1 MNPHATLSPEGAVRL
16 EAALRRTLFRT
27 LKRIAQLAGLA
38 LALAATTAHAAW
50 PDKPIKMIW
59 PYAAGGLGHNLSRLI
74 SDGLTERLGQPVVID
89 VKPGAGGTLGAGQL
103 KLAAPDGYTIMM
115 GTIAPLSLAPG
126 LYGSKLAY
134 DPVKDFEPIA
144 MTYIGPN
151 LVVVNANSPIKT
163 FAELVA
169 YAKGNPGKMSYGT
182 AGNGS
187 TFQLTAGMFSQITKG
202 DMVNIPF
209 KGGAPAFMA
218 LLAGDIDTV
227 FGDASSLSH
236 VEAGK
241 LRALAVL
248 SPKRV
253 SFAPNVPTI
262 AELGMPELVLE
273 SWYGLVAPAGTP
285 KEIIDHLN
293 RETAAILA
301 TPKVQ
306 EQLKTLRTEAA
317 RDTSSAHLKRTIAAE
332 IARWRPII
340 EQAGI
345 KPD

>member
-1 MNPHATLSPEGAVRL
+1 M
-16 EAALRRTLFRT
+16 LFRT
-27 LKRIAQLAGLA
+27 FKRIAQFTGLA

-50 PDKPIKMIW
+50 PDKPIKLIW
-59 PYAAGGLGHNLSRLI
+59 PYAAGGLGYNLSRLI
-74 SDGLTERLGQPVVID
+74 SDGLSERLGQPVVID

-126 LYGSKLAY
+126 LYGNKLAY

-144 MTYIGPN
+144 ITFVGPN
-151 LVVVNANSPIKT
+151 IIVVNSSSPIKT

-169 YAKGNPGKMSYGT
+169 YAKANPGKLSYGT

-187 TFQLTAGMFSQITKG
+187 TFQLTAGLFSQLTG
-202 DMVNIPF
+202 GQMVNVPYR
-209 KGGAPAFMA
+209 GGAPAFMA
-218 LLAGDIDTV
+218 LLGNEVSTV
-227 FGDASSLSH
+227 FGNTDSLAH
-236 VEAGK
+236 VNAGK
-241 LRALAVL
+241 MRALAVM
-248 SPKRV
+248 SPRRI
-253 SFAPNVPTI
+253 SFAPDIPTT
-262 AELGMPELVLE
+262 AELGMPDLMLE

-285 KEIIDHLN
+285 KDIIDRLN
-293 RETAAILA
+293 RETAAVLA

-306 EQLKTLRTEAA
+306 EALKTLNTEAS
-317 RDTSSAHLKRTIAAE
+317 RDTSSAHMKKTIAAE
-332 IARWRPII
+332 IARWRPVI

>member
-1 MNPHATLSPEGAVRL
+1 M
-16 EAALRRTLFRT
+16 
-27 LKRIAQLAGLA
+27 
-38 LALAATTAHAAW
+38 
-50 PDKPIKMIW
+50 
-59 PYAAGGLGHNLSRLI
+59 
-74 SDGLTERLGQPVVID
+74 LGQPVVLD
-89 VKPGAGGTLGAGQL
+89 VRPGAGGTLGASIL
-103 KLAAPDGYTIMM
+103 KTSAPDGYTIML

-126 LYGSKLAY
+126 LYGSKLGY

-144 MTYIGPN
+144 MTFVGPN
-151 LVVVNANSPIKT
+151 IIVVNADSPIKT
-163 FAELVA
+163 FADLVA
-169 YAKGNPGKMSYGT
+169 YAKANPGKLTYGT

-187 TFQLTAGMFSQITKG
+187 TFQLTAGLFSQITKG
-202 DMVNIPF
+202 QMVNVPY

-218 LLAGDIDTV
+218 LLSKEVDVV
-227 FGDASSLSH
+227 FGNTDSLPH

-241 LRALAVL
+241 LRALAVM

-253 SFAPNVPTI
+253 SFAPNIQTT

-285 KEIIDHLN
+285 KEIIDRLN
-293 RETAAILA
+293 KETAFVLT

-306 EQLKTLRTEAA
+306 EQLKLLKTEPA
-317 RDTSSAHLKRTIAAE
+317 RDTSAATFRKTIASE
-332 IARWRPII
+332 IVRWKPVI